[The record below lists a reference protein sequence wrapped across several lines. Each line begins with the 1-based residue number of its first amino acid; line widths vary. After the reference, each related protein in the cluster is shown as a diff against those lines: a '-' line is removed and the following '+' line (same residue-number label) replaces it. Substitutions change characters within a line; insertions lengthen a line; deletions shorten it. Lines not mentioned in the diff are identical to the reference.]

1 MLGKLFRTKPE
12 PIAVPVP
19 RVAENERIY
28 AVGDIHGRAD
38 LLNEMFKRIA
48 MDAVTHEDERN
59 PRIILLGD
67 YIDRGDNSR
76 DVIDLMISV
85 SESLPEGRLTFL
97 LGNHEAALLSF
108 LQDPTER
115 SEWLRFGGL
124 QTLSSYGVAPPKS
137 NPSPEDLVAVADA
150 LRTAMGKE
158 HIDFMMSFQ
167 RYIKS
172 GDVVFVHA
180 GLDTGASL
188 NEQDDEAML
197 WGRSDFIETGGIDG
211 LRVIHGHYD
220 ASEPVM
226 LPSRVCVDTGAYY
239 SGRLTAI
246 RLDEG
251 EKLITV
257 DVLDIM
263 D

>member
-12 PIAVPVP
+12 PETVSVP
-19 RVAENERIY
+19 RVADTDRIY

-48 MDAVTHEDERN
+48 MDAAEHKDARN

-76 DVIDLMISV
+76 DVIDLMLSV
-85 SESLPEGRLTFL
+85 VETLPQDRLQFL
-97 LGNHEAALLSF
+97 MGNHEAALLAF

-124 QTLSSYGVAPPKS
+124 QTLSSYSVAPPKS
-137 NPSPEDLVAVADA
+137 NPTDAELVAVADA
-150 LRTAMGKE
+150 LRASMGQA
-158 HIDFMMSFQ
+158 HLDFMMSFQ
-167 RYIKS
+167 RYLTS
-172 GDVVFVHA
+172 GDVVFAHA
-180 GLDTGASL
+180 GLETSVAL
-188 NEQDDEAML
+188 AEQDDDAIL
-197 WGRSDFIETGGIDG
+197 WGRSDFIETGGVEG

-220 ASEPVM
+220 ATEPVI
-226 LPSRVCVDTGAYY
+226 LPTRVCVDTGAYY

-257 DVLDIM
+257 DALDIM